1 MRWAEP
7 ERLSLLWLA
16 PALVLLAAWAAR
28 QRSRLESTLGDTAA
42 LRRLTGELGG
52 AARVA
57 RVALLVAGF
66 TFAVA
71 GLARPLAGFRLVTT
85 ATRGADVVVA
95 LDLSHSMEARDVR
108 PDRLRAAKREIATL
122 LDALEGSS
130 MGLVAFAGEARVV
143 SPLSTDLDGLVSM
156 VETAGTADLSVP
168 GSDIGAGVA
177 LAARLLR
184 RPGERPRAVVLVTD
198 GENLSG
204 DPMAGAEAVRK
215 AGARLF
221 AIGVGTPEG
230 ATIPIIDSTGVHVS
244 QRRGP
249 DGLPIQTR
257 LDEGLLRELAR
268 RGGGRYERG
277 DGSGRV
283 ALRLADAIRSAGG
296 QEVRGRSIRAYDER
310 FPWFAGAAGLLLLAE
325 RAIPRRRRA

>member
-7 ERLSLLWLA
+7 GRLILLWLA
-16 PALVLLAAWAAR
+16 PALVLLAVWAAR
-28 QRSRLESTLGDTAA
+28 QRGRLESTLGDAAA
-42 LRRLTGELGG
+42 LRRLTGERGG
-52 AARVA
+52 AARAA
-57 RVALLVAGF
+57 RTVLLVAGF

-71 GLARPLAGFRLVTT
+71 GLARPLAGYRLVTT
-85 ATRGADVVVA
+85 AARGADVVVA
-95 LDLSHSMEARDVR
+95 LDLSHSMDARDVR
-108 PDRLRAAKREIATL
+108 PDRLRAAKREITTL
-122 LDALEGSS
+122 LEALEGSS
-130 MGLVAFAGEARVV
+130 MGLVAFAGQATVV

-156 VETAGTADLSVP
+156 VETAGTGDLSAP
-168 GSDIGAGVA
+168 GSDIGAGAA

-184 RPGERPRAVVLVTD
+184 RPGERPRAVVLVSD
-198 GENLSG
+198 GENLAG
-204 DPMAGAEAVRK
+204 DPGAGADAVRR

-230 ATIPIIDSTGVHVS
+230 ATIPMVDSTGAVAG

-249 DGLPIQTR
+249 DGKPVETR
-257 LDEGLLRELAR
+257 LDEATLRELAR

-296 QEVRGRSIRAYDER
+296 EEVRGRSIRAYDER
-310 FPWFAGAAGLLLLAE
+310 FSWFAAAAGLLLLAE
-325 RAIPRRRRA
+325 RAVPRRRRP

>member
-7 ERLSLLWLA
+7 ERLTLLWLA

-28 QRSRLESTLGDTAA
+28 QRNRLESTLGDRAA

-52 AARVA
+52 AARAV

-122 LDALEGSS
+122 LEALEGSS

-156 VETAGTADLSVP
+156 VETAGTTDLSAP

-177 LAARLLR
+177 LSARLLR
-184 RPGERPRAVVLVTD
+184 RPGDRPRAVVLVTD

-204 DPMAGAEAVRK
+204 DPMAGADAARK

-221 AIGVGTPEG
+221 TIGVGTPEG
-230 ATIPIIDSTGVHVS
+230 ATIPIIDSTGVNVS

-249 DGLPIQTR
+249 DGLPVQTR
-257 LDEGLLRELAR
+257 LDEGLLRQLAQ

-296 QEVRGRSIRAYDER
+296 EEVRGRSIRAYDER
-310 FPWFAGAAGLLLLAE
+310 FPWFAAAAGLLLLAE
-325 RAIPRRRRA
+325 RGIPRRRRP